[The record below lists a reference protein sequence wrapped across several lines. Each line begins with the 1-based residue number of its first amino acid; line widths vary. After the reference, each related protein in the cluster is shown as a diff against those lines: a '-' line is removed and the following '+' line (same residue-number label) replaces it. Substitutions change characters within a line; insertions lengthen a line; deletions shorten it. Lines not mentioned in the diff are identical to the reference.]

1 MPKPARI
8 ESTVA
13 SRNDGE
19 EVDTVLVWDPLV
31 RLFHWGL
38 AGAFAL
44 AWLTSTG
51 DSPVHR
57 TAGYLAGALIV
68 IRIAW
73 GVLGARYARFSQFV
87 RRPNEIVRHLLSAIE
102 GRDRR
107 YIGHNPAGGAMIVA
121 LLASISLLVLSG
133 WMMTTD
139 TFFGVAWVERL
150 HGAMADGILLL
161 VALHVI
167 GVVEA
172 SLRHREN
179 LIRAMIFGRKRAP
192 APDDIV

>member
-1 MPKPARI
+1 
-8 ESTVA
+8 
-13 SRNDGE
+13 
-19 EVDTVLVWDPLV
+19 
-31 RLFHWGL
+31 
-38 AGAFAL
+38 
-44 AWLTSTG
+44 
-51 DSPVHR
+51 
-57 TAGYLAGALIV
+57 
-68 IRIAW
+68 
-73 GVLGARYARFSQFV
+73 
-87 RRPNEIVRHLLSAIE
+87 
-102 GRDRR
+102 
-107 YIGHNPAGGAMIVA
+107 MIVA
-121 LLASISLLVLSG
+121 LLASISVLVLSG

-150 HGAMADGILLL
+150 HGAMADGILVL